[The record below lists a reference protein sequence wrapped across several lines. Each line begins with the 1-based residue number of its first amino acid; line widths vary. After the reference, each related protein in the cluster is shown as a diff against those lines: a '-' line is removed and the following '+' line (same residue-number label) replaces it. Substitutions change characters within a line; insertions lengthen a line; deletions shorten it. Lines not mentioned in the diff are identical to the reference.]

1 MMPESLHNPAELAQQ
16 LWHLLWQDYRARVP
30 YARIYQQMIEDG
42 GGAIAND
49 HIAFRSLRL
58 TINPSGA
65 NIQLGIPYLAQI
77 AEALGYQ
84 AVEEY
89 HFPAQCL
96 YARHY
101 SHPEQA
107 TYDLPKLFISE
118 LIVADLPETA
128 AALIQETVQSGAQSG
143 DFTAD
148 YHLRLEAITKQ
159 DTPAAQRA
167 IVKKMAHLFRRP
179 WSPPKQSALQ
189 TVNAISQYGAWV
201 MVHGY
206 SVNHFTGYVNR
217 HQTEKYQTIAQTV
230 AGLRQL
236 NVPMKLELEGSITS
250 GLCQT
255 ATQAVIEPVWVQN
268 DHSKALMQIPWPYA
282 YYEIAERYQLKNA
295 SGAPVLFEGFLNT
308 QAQHLFEMT
317 RQNNLPQ

>member
-1 MMPESLHNPAELAQQ
+1 MMPESLNNPAELAQQ
-16 LWHLLWQDYRARVP
+16 LWHLLWQDYRTRVP

-49 HIAFRSLRL
+49 HIAFRTLRL
-58 TINPSGA
+58 TINQSGE
-65 NIQLGIPYLAQI
+65 NMQLGIPYLAQI

-84 AVEEY
+84 AAGEY

-128 AALIQETVQSGAQSG
+128 AALIQETVQSG
-143 DFTAD
+143 DFTATAA
-148 YHLRLEAITKQ
+148 HPSLLETMKTQ
-159 DTPAAQRA
+159 NVAQL
-167 IVKKMAHLFRRP
+167 AHLFRRP
-179 WSPPKQSALQ
+179 WAPPKQSALE

-236 NVPMKLELEGSITS
+236 NVPMKSELEGSTTS

-255 ATQAVIEPVWVQN
+255 ATQAVIEPVWVQE
-268 DHSKALMQIPWPYA
+268 DHSTALIQIPWPYA
-282 YYEIAERYQLKNA
+282 YYEIAERYQLENA

-317 RQNNLPQ
+317 RRNDLTGE